1 MIRMAI
7 GLAVG
12 VFTLWPSSFV
22 IAATSAPVVYPGCA
36 SPPTRF
42 NHVWYFDPVNG
53 KTVAQYAAMNPPI
66 PMPANG
72 SGPTSKTQ
80 GSQQHPWNDLSAL
93 DWANSN
99 AKAGYK
105 YPLLTSV
112 PYYQLNAART
122 AYAFSTGPLAGPIEP
137 GDEILLNTGTYPALT
152 FSLPYTQVVNSAF
165 VTITAAPGQSPVLTS
180 LVIGDINDL
189 EFIGLKFQRLANP
202 NGTQGA
208 GTLVSI
214 VNGYGFATHDIVFA
228 NDDLSNADASV
239 VAGWSQAQF
248 AANTN
253 AAFQAVG
260 SNLGAGTYCVS
271 ITGSHVHNVQQGI
284 TLNSQRSIAENNEI
298 DHWSDNAFTHAGS
311 YQIFQGNYLH
321 DPVDVGL
328 TYHVDGFQGEGFPHN
343 IAPIVTWVSYQPNV
357 TADHNI
363 AQELVYWTEN
373 AQGVFSANPLWFRAP
388 GFYGPAGLGAQSRR
402 TRMRLCRRPRLTHFL

>member
-1 MIRMAI
+1 MLRMAI

-22 IAATSAPVVYPGCA
+22 VAATSAPIVYPGCA

-93 DWANSN
+93 AWSN
-99 AKAGYK
+99 NNVKAGYK

-112 PYYQLNAART
+112 PPITSSTRRRT
-122 AYAFSTGPLAGPIEP
+122 AFAFVSAVQLAGPIEP
-137 GDEILLNTGTYPALT
+137 GDEILLNSGTYPALT
-152 FSLPYTQVVNSAF
+152 FSLPYIQVVNSAF
-165 VTITAAPGQSPVLTS
+165 VTIAAAPGQSPVLTS

-208 GTLVSI
+208 GYS
-214 VNGYGFATHDIVFA
+214 
-228 NDDLSNADASV
+228 
-239 VAGWSQAQF
+239 
-248 AANTN
+248 
-253 AAFQAVG
+253 
-260 SNLGAGTYCVS
+260 C
-271 ITGSHVHNVQQGI
+271 
-284 TLNSQRSIAENNEI
+284 
-298 DHWSDNAFTHAGS
+298 
-311 YQIFQGNYLH
+311 
-321 DPVDVGL
+321 
-328 TYHVDGFQGEGFPHN
+328 
-343 IAPIVTWVSYQPNV
+343 
-357 TADHNI
+357 
-363 AQELVYWTEN
+363 
-373 AQGVFSANPLWFRAP
+373 
-388 GFYGPAGLGAQSRR
+388 
-402 TRMRLCRRPRLTHFL
+402 